1 MKQILFVLIFLIN
14 NISMAFVYEM
24 ETHAK
29 RNIIKSIPISLNKKY
44 IIFTLEG
51 TWSDNLGNYG
61 LMEQASTLILQDNNV
76 IELDGYGKQIY
87 QNKEETYFRGFRN
100 RQEKDAGVGQTIITN
115 TTDVLKA
122 LVGTKCTY
130 AVKFFTDTAY
140 VLSKCKISEQQKNI
154 LINLSR

>member
-1 MKQILFVLIFLIN
+1 
-14 NISMAFVYEM
+14 MAFVYEM

-115 TTDVLKA
+115 TTLY
-122 LVGTKCTY
+122 TK
-130 AVKFFTDTAY
+130 K
-140 VLSKCKISEQQKNI
+140 
-154 LINLSR
+154 